1 MRNGTAY
8 RTITQEKVV
17 LETWP
22 ARYSSTTRPE
32 DIATH
37 IVGVARTGG
46 AYAAA
51 LYYRSDVTASI
62 ASEHLTTV
70 DDLEADGIVG
80 DSKPFRDARTVIVIA
95 APDEPRVLDIAAIVA
110 ENARMTGSC
119 VVAMLPQPPGG
130 PEISARAAARS
141 LVEPAH
147 VVVFVPETAHPDVL
161 QNLIDLHVLTIQ
173 GLLPGASELKTPVGA
188 EFLDVREAFAGATGA
203 AMGVGTSNSPALIH
217 DATNEAISYLRI
229 DRLFKASGVLIVV
242 AGGESLRVKDIA
254 TAIYTILNQT
264 SGAARVALAVH
275 YDDRFGAAVRVSI
288 IVGERGG

>member
-1 MRNGTAY
+1 M
-8 RTITQEKVV
+8 
-17 LETWP
+17 
-22 ARYSSTTRPE
+22 
-32 DIATH
+32 
-37 IVGVARTGG
+37 
-46 AYAAA
+46 
-51 LYYRSDVTASI
+51 
-62 ASEHLTTV
+62 
-70 DDLEADGIVG
+70 
-80 DSKPFRDARTVIVIA
+80 
-95 APDEPRVLDIAAIVA
+95 
-110 ENARMTGSC
+110 
-119 VVAMLPQPPGG
+119 
-130 PEISARAAARS
+130 
-141 LVEPAH
+141 
-147 VVVFVPETAHPDVL
+147 L

-203 AMGVGTSNSPALIH
+203 AMGVGISNSPALIH
-217 DATNEAISYLRI
+217 DATNEAISYLKI